1 MPFKKYFNSGEIN
14 IPLPITNQHEYTN
27 LQINILENLKNKYS
41 DGKQSFLDGITVEY
55 WDSPSTK
62 LRTISDKTGNWWF
75 NARFSNTESL
85 VRVVVEANTEELMRI
100 KKDELISE
108 IKSGSEISRI
118 KKASTQVGATGN
130 STTG

>member
-1 MPFKKYFNSGEIN
+1 MNYADAAILAMLRLVEILTKENKPISQLVTPFKKYFNSGEIN

-41 DGKQSFLDGITVEY
+41 DGKQSFLDGITVNY
-55 WDSPSTK
+55 PS
-62 LRTISDKTGNWWF
+62 WWF

-100 KKDELISE
+100 KKDELVSE
-108 IKSGSEISRI
+108 IK
-118 KKASTQVGATGN
+118 KVP
-130 STTG
+130 